1 MARDTDTAPGEGTS
15 IAEAIEQGV
24 VRAVFQPVVDL
35 LSERAIGWEA
45 FARVGESEAGFDQW
59 MQSAV
64 DAGLGTEFQLSALR
78 AIAAHGVPPDDGILF
93 VNVGADLL
101 HDPRFL
107 EECSHLGPRLAV
119 DVRGP
124 EIDSLTGIDE
134 RLDDLASAGIHLS
147 IDDTTAAS
155 LAMIARVR
163 PSFVKIDPSVVRDVV
178 NDPAARSII
187 RAYLAF
193 ADSEEIHI
201 VAEGVERLDQLEVL
215 RDLGIRFAQGYLFG
229 RPSSDWARP
238 STRRVRPPPVF
249 ADRSDVSDRFATATD
264 LHAVAEIACT
274 ELGAHG
280 LLPSVYVEREG
291 TLRCVAQLGYWQ
303 VFDGIPV
310 RDGVMARAFRSGQS
324 QLVRPDGDDGFIA
337 AAPGVVAELAVPLRV
352 GRRMIGVLNVESL
365 SEFESATIEEIE
377 LFAFAMEQRLEIVGA
392 VLDQSALHRLAIAN
406 VELSALT
413 EVSQIQNASIRLACE
428 ISGLSSAML
437 VMFDESGTHEVTAL
451 QGPLSSE
458 LREISAPVLTGLAAD
473 LSRVSSCLSSGDH
486 AGATTAAMDSLRLA
500 GASSIACFP
509 VRTSEMG
516 EGILIAADHAPV
528 ALDLEER
535 EAMEMLAREV
545 GRSLDVAVVM
555 ADLRD
560 RATKDALTG
569 LGNLSSF
576 REALS
581 AIGGRRRGRWAVAMA
596 DVDGFKRVNDTH
608 GHLVGDQIL
617 RELAEMMNTVLR
629 AEDRMYRIGGD
640 EFAAILYDVDEDGAA
655 EIGRRICEAAASVM
669 GEYGAGLSVGIALPT
684 AGEQPS
690 DFLDRADKMLYQV
703 KAEARGTARV
713 APLPDDDGDD
723 DPS

>member
-1 MARDTDTAPGEGTS
+1 MAKDTHTDPAGGTS
-15 IAEAIEQGV
+15 IADAIEQGV
-24 VRAVFQPVVDL
+24 VHAVFQPVVDL

-45 FARVGESEAGFDQW
+45 FARVGDSEVGFDQW
-59 MQSAV
+59 LQSAV
-64 DAGLGTEFQLSALR
+64 DADLGAEFQFSALK
-78 AIAAHGVPPDDGILF
+78 AIAAYGTPPDDGILF

-101 HDPRFL
+101 PDRRFL
-107 EECSHLGPRLAV
+107 EECRHLGPRLAV

-124 EIDSLTGIDE
+124 DIAALSGLDE
-134 RLDDLASAGIHLS
+134 HLDALASAGIHLS

-155 LAMIARVR
+155 LAMIARVQ
-163 PSFVKIDPSVVRDVV
+163 PSFVKIDPSVVRDVA
-178 NDPAARSII
+178 NDPVARSII

-193 ADSEEIHI
+193 AESEDIDI
-201 VAEGVERLDQLEVL
+201 VAEGVERLDQLDVL

-229 RPSSDWARP
+229 RPSPEWAGP

-249 ADRSDVSDRFATATD
+249 ADRADVPDHFATATD
-264 LHAVAEIACT
+264 MHAVADIACA
-274 ELGAHG
+274 ELGSRG
-280 LLPSVYVEREG
+280 LLPSVYIEREG
-291 TLRCVAQLGYWQ
+291 TLRCIAQLGYWQ

-310 RDGVMARAFRSGQS
+310 LDGVMAKAFRSGQS
-324 QLVRPDGDDGFIA
+324 LLVRPEDEDGYVA
-337 AAPGVVAELAVPLRV
+337 AAPGVVAELAVPLQV
-352 GRRMIGVLNVESL
+352 GRRMIGVLNVESTSPL
-365 SEFESATIEEIE
+365 DPAVVQEIE
-377 LFAFAMEQRLEIVGA
+377 LFAFAMEQRLEAVGA
-392 VLDQSALHRLAIAN
+392 TLEQSALHRLAIAN
-406 VELSALT
+406 IELSSLT
-413 EVSQIQNASIRLACE
+413 EVSQIQHACTRLACE

-437 VMFDESGTHEVTAL
+437 ATTNGSGGHVVSAM
-451 QGPLSSE
+451 QGPLSTE
-458 LREISAPVLTGLAAD
+458 LSDIPAPVLADLAAD
-473 LSRVSSCLSSGDH
+473 LSRASSCLSSGDNT
-486 AGATTAAMDSLRLA
+486 GTSTPSMENLRRA
-500 GASSIACFP
+500 GASSIATFP
-509 VRTSEMG
+509 VRASEFG
-516 EGILIAADHAPV
+516 DGLLIVADHAPV

-545 GRSLDVAVVM
+545 GRSLDVAIVM

-617 RELAEMMNTVLR
+617 RELADMMNTVLR

-640 EFAAILYDVDEDGAA
+640 EFSAILYDVDEDGAA
-655 EIGRRICEAAASVM
+655 EIGRRICEAAHSVM
-669 GEYGAGLSVGIALPT
+669 GDYGAGLSVGIALPEV
-684 AGEQPS
+684 GEQPS

-713 APLPDDDGDD
+713 ASAAPEPDDPD
-723 DPS
+723 S